1 LLENLKDLKNH
12 YENIHDIEET
22 SLTTTVENAEQI
34 LTKLENK
41 LALKVKNPQFESKM
55 NQISQ
60 LQCVSSAK
68 IQELKDLIRAIEDHE
83 GFIAVFDYEAE
94 LSNIIQKSDFI
105 LDHPITK

>member
-1 LLENLKDLKNH
+1 MFSYKIAYLGLENYQKTVDANVEQNNYPEESDAQLLLENLKDLKNH

-41 LALKVKNPQFESKM
+41 LALKVKNPEFESKM

-60 LQCVSSAK
+60 LQARVA
-68 IQELKDLIRAIEDHE
+68 
-83 GFIAVFDYEAE
+83 
-94 LSNIIQKSDFI
+94 
-105 LDHPITK
+105 